1 MDAVWGTVWPAV
13 PFCDVHPPCRQ
24 PYRATRAT
32 IKAHPAHPHHPRPY
46 GSRSFAGGSPQKNL
60 PLTGPSRPH
69 ERDRDPPSPG
79 GAHRSREGY
88 AGRHD
93 DCCALVTVTIVS
105 RHIAMHEQQGDS
117 TGDDVRRLGTV
128 SPAGEN
134 HRYTR
139 AQHNTGF
146 GHSRNPNLLTLSTV

>member
-1 MDAVWGTVWPAV
+1 MVDDRAGERRRKG
-13 PFCDVHPPCRQ
+13 RQ
-24 PYRATRAT
+24 AT
-32 IKAHPAHPHHPRPY
+32 IKAHPSAPHPARPY
-46 GSRSFAGGSPQKNL
+46 GHDGHAPKNL